1 MAASPN
7 AGAPKGRL
15 AKHVNFTQVVAILD
29 KNALFRVF
37 ASGSI
42 SKIYSKEVLKKIEIL
57 RVTVV
62 L

>member
-1 MAASPN
+1 MAAVSPN

-15 AKHVNFTQVVAILD
+15 AKHVNFAQVVTILD

-42 SKIYSKEVLKKIEIL
+42 SKIYSKEVLKNLKF
-57 RVTVV
+57 
-62 L
+62 